1 MWYFRMTSVLFTLG
15 RSERRNPAG
24 AARNLRRTTRALRAS
39 DVSMATKKSARR
51 THRASSRRCA
61 VAATAVAV
69 VLIAIALCVPFS
81 ETGLILWFEQQL
93 SRCCKAA
100 HMPVLDA
107 DALPWADEVRL
118 RWREIRDELHAYERS
133 GGRVPNFHE
142 LEPQQL
148 AFAREGN
155 WWTLWLLVYGQPTE
169 LAARFPQTMAI
180 LHAAGIA
187 SSIMFSILPVGYGVS
202 AHRGPFKGVLRYH
215 LALEVPQVR
224 EGETL
229 ALLIANESDP
239 ADYMGAQPLPSVRWE
254 ELPFREG
261 GHHLFDDSFPHKVV
275 NTLQLGTA
283 GRRVVL
289 FVDVPRHDCGFVLN
303 FLLRV
308 IANRLV
314 RLTPRGA
321 GLVQA
326 VNKAHGYRN
335 GRPPAKR

>member
-15 RSERRNPAG
+15 RSERRNPAR

-142 LEPQQL
+142 LEPHQL

-169 LAARFPQTMAI
+169 LAARFP
-180 LHAAGIA
+180 
-187 SSIMFSILPVGYGVS
+187 
-202 AHRGPFKGVLRYH
+202 
-215 LALEVPQVR
+215 
-224 EGETL
+224 
-229 ALLIANESDP
+229 
-239 ADYMGAQPLPSVRWE
+239 
-254 ELPFREG
+254 
-261 GHHLFDDSFPHKVV
+261 
-275 NTLQLGTA
+275 
-283 GRRVVL
+283 
-289 FVDVPRHDCGFVLN
+289 
-303 FLLRV
+303 
-308 IANRLV
+308 
-314 RLTPRGA
+314 
-321 GLVQA
+321 
-326 VNKAHGYRN
+326 
-335 GRPPAKR
+335 